1 MRAMEI
7 ILTGRSL
14 DAAEALALGVVHEV
28 VSREEVMSRALALAD
43 QIAATAP
50 IAVRESSAVARTSL
64 RGDETGAWQRAEAA
78 WSRVLASEE
87 SREGTLAFA
96 EKREPVWTGR

>member
-50 IAVRESSAVARTSL
+50 IAVRESSGLTEL
-64 RGDETGAWQRAEAA
+64 R
-78 WSRVLASEE
+78 
-87 SREGTLAFA
+87 
-96 EKREPVWTGR
+96 